1 MHVYSVGVSEQL
13 SAVIL
18 TLIVLSS
25 MSLLFIYANN
35 FISITEQRI
44 SRRIIEA
51 GASVKQALDIAAAYI
66 SGDELVIVIAS
77 NNYPVKLYDIYVNE
91 SLATS
96 YCNINGEAIE
106 GHVVEPLY
114 LEVITCSMGLTNFTL
129 IKLVYE
135 GGVIEAYASRIQ

>member
-1 MHVYSVGVSEQL
+1 MQSIGISEQL

-35 FISITEQRI
+35 VISMAEQKI
-44 SRRIIEA
+44 SRKIVEA
-51 GASVKQALDIAAAYI
+51 SSSTKQVLDIATAFI
-66 SGDELVIVIAS
+66 SGDELILIVVS
-77 NNYPVKLYDIYVNE
+77 NNYPVKLYGVYVNE

-96 YCNINGEAIE
+96 HCNIGGETIE
-106 GHVVEPLY
+106 GHVVEPLCI
-114 LEVITCSMGLTNFTL
+114 EVITCNIGLTNFTL
-129 IKLVYE
+129 VKLAYE

>member
-96 YCNINGEAIE
+96 YCKINGETIE